1 MTASEPLV
9 ATDSTAATTSP
20 DEALMDHTRFR
31 AIFEAEVAYVW
42 HRLRELGVP
51 ERDLPDVT
59 HDVFITVA
67 RRLDDYDAS
76 RPIRPWLFGIARRVA
91 ADYAK
96 LARNRREHLTADGD
110 PDAVD
115 ERPGADHAL
124 AARDTREVVLAA
136 LDRLD
141 HDHRI
146 VLVMHD
152 VDEFTVPEIAD
163 ELAIPLA
170 TGYSRLRNARLAF
183 KAALERLLRRRGD
196 P

>member
-1 MTASEPLV
+1 MDP
-9 ATDSTAATTSP
+9 TAAPTSRS
-20 DEALMDHTRFR
+20 EATVDDARFR
-31 AIFEAEVAYVW
+31 AIFEAELAFVW
-42 HRLRELGVP
+42 HTLRALGVP

-59 HDVFITVA
+59 HDVFVTVG
-67 RRLDDYDAS
+67 RRLGDYDAS
-76 RPIRPWLFGIARRVA
+76 RPIRPWLYGIARRVA

-96 LARNRREHLTADGD
+96 LARNRREQLTADGD

-115 ERPGADHAL
+115 ERPGAEHAL
-124 AARDTREVVLAA
+124 AARDTRELVLAA

-141 HDHRI
+141 QDHRV

-152 VDEFTVPEIAD
+152 VDDFTVPEIAD

-183 KAALERLLRRRGD
+183 KAAWERLLRRRGE